1 MGLIYFTASLLLL
14 LLFLIMLIFSVA
26 IRIRF
31 IIDTNNSNLN
41 LSFLWLYP
49 FLKVLVSLED
59 VKPMLTVYLFKMKV
73 FRMAVKAN
81 KGKKSG
87 SNLMQLAKPTE
98 INITTSYGFKDLYA
112 TGVVCGAVN
121 MVRGFINAT
130 YIKQFPDFMSN
141 KDYIYLNANA
151 KVNIGTTIVNYT
163 KSKIKNY

>member
-1 MGLIYFTASLLLL
+1 MGLIYFTATLLLL

-26 IRIRF
+26 LRVKF
-31 IIDTNNSNLN
+31 IIDTNNSNMN

-49 FLKVLVSLED
+49 FLKVLVMIENE
-59 VKPMLTVYLFKMKV
+59 KPMLTVYLFKIKI
-73 FRMAVKAN
+73 FRMVVRSQ
-81 KGKKSG
+81 KGKKS
-87 SNLMQLAKPTE
+87 SSSLIRLANPTD

-130 YIKQFPDFMSN
+130 YIKQYPDFMSN

-151 KVNIGTTIVNYT
+151 KVNIGTTILNYT